1 MRTTPGQGAP
11 GAIRGDP
18 VAADGDRRRLAR
30 ATETGRLTAGTA
42 VAPAVAERLET
53 HARAARGAFAPE
65 TERALRKASAA
76 FTAWAAEVG
85 VPALPCPPAA
95 VAAYI
100 DALAARPL
108 KPASIRQ
115 AVWAIGA
122 LHRAASL
129 DDPAR
134 AEEVRLALKRMARA
148 LGTRQRQAAPIGED
162 DVRLLLRVVGPEP
175 AIRLQRD
182 VALLLVMRD
191 LLARRAEAVA
201 LDFADIVPAA
211 DGSATALICRS
222 KTDQEGGGATLWLSP
237 RTVAHLRRWT
247 SLAGIAD
254 GAIFRRLS
262 KAGRPGGRLVS
273 SAVPPIL
280 KGLAAMAGLD
290 PAAFSGH
297 SARVGMTQD
306 LAASGAEL
314 PAIMQAGRWKS
325 PAMPARYAERALAGR
340 GAVAR
345 FYARREG

>member
-1 MRTTPGQGAP
+1 MAS
-11 GAIRGDP
+11 
-18 VAADGDRRRLAR
+18 DGNRRELAR
-30 ATETGRLTAGTA
+30 AAEAAELTPGGA
-42 VAPAVAERLET
+42 VAPAVTERLEA

-85 VPALPCPPAA
+85 VPALPCPPAG
-95 VAAYI
+95 VAAYV
-100 DALAARPL
+100 DELAARPM

-115 AVWAIGA
+115 AVWAVGA
-122 LHRAASL
+122 LHRAAGL
-129 DDPAR
+129 DDPTR
-134 AEEVRLALKRMARA
+134 AEAVRLALKRMARA
-148 LGTRQRQAAPIGED
+148 LGTRQRQAAPVGED

-191 LLARRAEAVA
+191 LLAREAVA
-201 LDFADIVPAA
+201 LDVEDLTPAA
-211 DGSATALICRS
+211 DGSATALIRRS
-222 KTDQEGGGATLWLSP
+222 KTDQEGGGTTLWLSP
-237 RTVAHLRRWT
+237 RAMAHVTRWT
-247 SLAGIAD
+247 ALASITS
-254 GAIFRRLS
+254 GALFRRLS
-262 KAGRPGGRLVS
+262 KAGRPGGRLAP
-273 SAVPPIL
+273 SAVPPII
-280 KGLAAMAGLD
+280 KGLAALAGLD

-345 FYARREG
+345 FYGRRDG

>member
-1 MRTTPGQGAP
+1 MAADDDKRGLALTAEAAELTPGGS
-11 GAIRGDP
+11 
-18 VAADGDRRRLAR
+18 
-30 ATETGRLTAGTA
+30 
-42 VAPAVAERLET
+42 VAPAVAERLEA
-53 HARAARGAFAPE
+53 HAHAARGAFAPE

-76 FTAWAAEVG
+76 FTAWAAEAG
-85 VPALPCPPAA
+85 VPALPCPPTA
-95 VAAYI
+95 VAAYV

-122 LHRAASL
+122 LHRAAGL
-129 DDPAR
+129 DDPVR
-134 AEEVRLALKRMARA
+134 AEAVRLALKRMARA

-162 DVRLLLRVVGPEP
+162 DVRLLLRVVGAEP

-201 LDFADIVPAA
+201 LDVEDIAPAA
-211 DGSATALICRS
+211 DGSATALIRRS
-222 KTDQEGGGATLWLSP
+222 KTDQEGGGAMLWLSP
-237 RTVAHLRRWT
+237 RAAAHLRRWT
-247 SLAGIAD
+247 TLAGVTE

-262 KAGRPGGRLVS
+262 KAGRPGGRLAP
-273 SAVPPIL
+273 SAVPTIL
-280 KGLAAMAGLD
+280 KGLAALAALD

-306 LAASGAEL
+306 LAASGSEL

-345 FYARREG
+345 FYARRDG